1 MDIRK
6 AIRDRRSIRSYRAD
20 DIPEDVIR
28 EILDE
33 ARWAPSWGNTQPW
46 EFYVLTGQ
54 GLERF
59 KKENRQSIIDGEFP
73 APEIT
78 MPSAWPE
85 THSRRYKDVGE
96 RILTSMSIARADKE
110 SRKRYYNDM
119 FALFDA
125 PCVIV
130 ICVDKSLSIEYAMLD
145 IGLISQTI
153 CLLAHERG
161 IGSCIMAA
169 IVSFPKLLRKILPIP
184 EDKVIVIGMVL
195 GYPDED
201 SPVNGFERAR
211 ASLDEIITWV
221 R

>member
-6 AIRDRRSIRSYRAD
+6 AIRERRSIRSYRSD
-20 DIPEDVIR
+20 EIPEDVMR

-54 GLERF
+54 ALERF
-59 KKENRQSIIDGEFP
+59 KRENGQCIIDGEFP
-73 APEIT
+73 APEIP
-78 MPSAWPE
+78 MPSSWPE
-85 THSRRYKDVGE
+85 AHLNRYKDVGE
-96 RILTSMSIARADKE
+96 RVLTSMSIAREDKE
-110 SRKRYYNDM
+110 ARKKYYTDM
-119 FALFDA
+119 FYLFDA
-125 PCVIV
+125 PCVII
-130 ICVDKSLSIEYAMLD
+130 ICVDKSLSVEYAMLD

-153 CLLAHERG
+153 CLLAHERS

-169 IVSFPKLLRKILPIP
+169 TVSFPKLLRDILPIP
-184 EDKVIVIGMVL
+184 EDKTIVIGMVL

-211 ASLDEIITWV
+211 ASLNEMATWV
-221 R
+221 K

>member
-54 GLERF
+54 ALERF
-59 KKENRQSIIDGEFP
+59 KKENRQSIIEGEFP

-96 RILTSMSIARADKE
+96 RVLTSMSIAREDKE
-110 SRKRYYNDM
+110 SRKSYYTDM

-169 IVSFPKLLRKILPIP
+169 TVSFPKLLRRILPIS

-211 ASLDEIITWV
+211 ASLDEMVTWV
-221 R
+221 E